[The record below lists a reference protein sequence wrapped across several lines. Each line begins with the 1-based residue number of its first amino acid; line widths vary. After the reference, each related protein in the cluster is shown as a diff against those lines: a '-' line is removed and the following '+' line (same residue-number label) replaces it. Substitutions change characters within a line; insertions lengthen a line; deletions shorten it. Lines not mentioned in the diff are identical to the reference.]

1 MNPQCEPP
9 QFGLHVDS
17 PVLIMDSNRIKILSP
32 GLVFIRLQ
40 SIWCNVSFAQPW
52 RLAAG
57 GWRGSATRQTRWL
70 AAHVQSKNTNT
81 AAPRPRAMHG
91 CLTSKISSMQNS
103 RIQSATTFGIDRI
116 KRLSPPRTL
125 EPDLNYLSTTT
136 NYIEMISFSS
146 LDDMRTIRMKVDE
159 KAHDLFKEKPG
170 QAPLTVTRIL
180 NSQEA
185 NAKPFEKDRKVLNL
199 SDIKRLRNVRSL
211 PHCVRSFRFHR
222 TREVITVRTSCE
234 VHY

>member
-32 GLVFIRLQ
+32 GSVFIRLQ

-70 AAHVQSKNTNT
+70 AAHVQSKNKNT

-91 CLTSKISSMQNS
+91 CLTSKTSSM
-103 RIQSATTFGIDRI
+103 
-116 KRLSPPRTL
+116 RTQGSISNYVRHR
-125 EPDLNYLSTTT
+125 PDQETKSTTHPRAGSQLPHDDT

-146 LDDMRTIRMKVDE
+146 LDDMRTIRTKVDE

-211 PHCVRSFRFHR
+211 PQCVRSFRFHR
-222 TREVITVRTSCE
+222 TREVITVRTSGE